1 MTLLP
6 ASPWP
11 RPGPWANRQLAL
23 LHVAGRG
30 QHAGR
35 GHLYLSLN
43 GPFLQGNQMCLWS
56 CTTSTEDGRPANGA
70 SQLPACVPS
79 RANVPRTGEAFE
91 WESKR
96 IFLALLC
103 WVFGPNMP
111 GIFPC
116 NGKWTAISIL
126 NVCLFMMPHQEHMAT
141 DEAVFLPFLPLPPF
155 LSALL
160 TESPSL
166 LPLTPSSLSLC
177 LLGLTPV
184 FKPSC
189 SQFSNVQSYW

>member
-1 MTLLP
+1 MLRAEGNTRGEAIFICHLMGPSSRATRCAFGPAPPPLRMGGQQMEP
-6 ASPWP
+6 AS
-11 RPGPWANRQLAL
+11 
-23 LHVAGRG
+23 
-30 QHAGR
+30 
-35 GHLYLSLN
+35 
-43 GPFLQGNQMCLWS
+43 C
-56 CTTSTEDGRPANGA
+56 
-70 SQLPACVPS
+70 LPACP
-79 RANVPRTGEAFE
+79 RGPMYVPRTGEAFE

-116 NGKWTAISIL
+116 DGKWTAISIL

-141 DEAVFLPFLPLPPF
+141 DEAVFLSFLPLPPF